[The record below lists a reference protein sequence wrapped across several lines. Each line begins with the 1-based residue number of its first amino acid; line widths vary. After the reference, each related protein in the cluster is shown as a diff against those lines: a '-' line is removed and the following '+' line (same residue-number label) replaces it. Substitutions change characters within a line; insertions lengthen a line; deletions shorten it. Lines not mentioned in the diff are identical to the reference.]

1 MGMQMVSIK
10 MSLRKILRWDQRA
23 KAEKG
28 MLRRLLYHHLL
39 GALGIYLVSHVFLSF
54 SLVPLSFKR
63 KLASLYA
70 AKAAANL
77 DCGLTLAAVQAA
89 KRAVSLWPDV
99 PGGYYIISN
108 AMFPGETYHRL
119 LRRFHDWL
127 RPKSY
132 IEIGVNV
139 GGSIIL
145 ARPPTVAVGIDP
157 TPRLLSAPNTI
168 CKLFPL
174 TSDDYFA
181 ARDVCR
187 DIEAETVDLAF
198 IDGLHLFEQALR
210 DFINIER
217 VSSSATV
224 VLIHDCFAIDAL
236 TAEREPKTEE
246 LWTGDVWKIIP
257 CLREFRPDL
266 NVFTIPTP
274 PAGLGVVSRL
284 DPRST
289 VLTDRFDEIV
299 SRYLPL
305 EVEPD
310 EERRRKCA
318 LMVAN
323 DWQEIVIR
331 LSDGSGGGIGC

>member
-1 MGMQMVSIK
+1 MAPIK
-10 MSLRKILRWDQRA
+10 MMLKRILRWDQRTN
-23 KAEKG
+23 AEKA
-28 MLRRLLYHHLL
+28 MLRRLLYHHLI
-39 GALGIYLVSHVFLSF
+39 GALGIYLASDVFVSFL
-54 SLVPLSFKR
+54 LAPLSFKR
-63 KLASLYA
+63 KLASLYV
-70 AKAAANL
+70 AKAAADL
-77 DCGLTLAAVQAA
+77 GCGLNSTAMQAA
-89 KRAVSLWPDV
+89 RRAVSLWPDV
-99 PGGYYIISN
+99 PGGYYVISN
-108 AMFPGETYHRL
+108 AMFPGESYYDL

-127 RPKSY
+127 RPKNY
-132 IEIGVNV
+132 IEIGVNI
-139 GGSIIL
+139 GGSIAL

-168 CKLFPL
+168 CKIFPL
-174 TSDDYFA
+174 TSDNYFT

-187 DIEAETVDLAF
+187 DIEAQTVDLAF
-198 IDGLHLFEQALR
+198 IDGLHLFEQVLR

-217 VSSSATV
+217 VSSSTTV

-236 TAEREPKTEE
+236 TAERERKTEE

-274 PAGLGVVSRL
+274 PTGLGVVSSL
-284 DPRST
+284 DSRST

-299 SRYLPL
+299 SRYLSL
-305 EVEPD
+305 EVEPN
-310 EERRRKCA
+310 EGRRRKFA

-331 LSDGSGGGIGC
+331 LSDRRRRN

>member
-1 MGMQMVSIK
+1 MGTQMAAIK
-10 MSLRKILRWDQRA
+10 MMLRRILRWDQRT
-23 KAEKG
+23 KAQKG

-39 GALGIYLVSHVFLSF
+39 GALGVYLVSYVFMSF
-54 SLVPLSFKR
+54 SLVPFSFKR
-63 KLASLYA
+63 RLASLYV
-70 AKAAANL
+70 AKAGADL
-77 DCGLTLAAVQAA
+77 DCGLNSTAMQAA
-89 KRAVSLWPDV
+89 KRAVYLWPDV
-99 PGGYYIISN
+99 PGGYNIISN
-108 AMFPGETYHRL
+108 AMFPGENYHDLL
-119 LRRFHDWL
+119 LRFHNWL
-127 RPKSY
+127 QPKNY
-132 IEIGVNV
+132 IEIGVNI
-139 GGSIIL
+139 GGSIAL

-168 CKLFPL
+168 CKLFPF

-181 ARDVCR
+181 TRDVCR

-217 VSSSATV
+217 VASSTTV

-236 TAEREPKTEE
+236 TSERERKTEE

-266 NVFTIPTP
+266 NVLTIPTP
-274 PAGLGVVSRL
+274 PTGLGVVSRL
-284 DPRST
+284 DSRST
-289 VLTDRFDEIV
+289 ALTDRFDEIV
-299 SRYLPL
+299 SRYLSL
-305 EVEPD
+305 EVEPN

-331 LSDGSGGGIGC
+331 LSDSSGRRQ